1 MRKQKTMEDLAN
13 AVTRLKCENNGLV
26 GKIDKAVEGYTVIVA
41 DNNVLRA
48 QAVELTARLTSLNSF
63 VDSFRFDFD
72 SSYMP
77 DPLLLPCPSQPIM
90 ASFNHE

>member
-1 MRKQKTMEDLAN
+1 MRKQKTMEDFAN
-13 AVTRLKCENNGLV
+13 AVTRLKSENNGLV
-26 GKIDKAVEGYTVIVA
+26 GKIDKAAEGYTVIVA
-41 DNNVLRA
+41 ENNVLRA
-48 QAVELTARLTSLNSF
+48 QAVELTTRLTSLNSF
-63 VDSFRFDFD
+63 LDNFRFDFD